1 MNDTVRGVLTYDIT
15 SLSNDVLTDW
25 DSSYP
30 VATFPACKFFGGSK
44 INQES
49 NRQIHRSQFHLLPHI
64 VTLVNYFEGNDK
76 TLSIDQV
83 WLIRKSESE
92 EGFQRWHRDL
102 PKLEGE
108 RSIVKTIVVN
118 LGHTEQEEVQLD
130 KSSVVNRGHT
140 GQEEV
145 QVDQSSPSSVVHVC
159 KTESQMT
166 RNAAPGIARLAIDEA
181 WKWHEKYTSLN
192 WR

>member
-1 MNDTVRGVLTYDIT
+1 MARLPTNQGDTCHRPTTVCGVLTYDIT

-30 VATFPACKFFGGSK
+30 VATFPPCKFFGGSR

-49 NRQIHRSQFHLLPHI
+49 NWQIHRSQFHLLPHI
-64 VTLVNYFEGNDK
+64 VTLVKYFEGNDK
-76 TLSIDQV
+76 TLSVDQV

-108 RSIVKTIVVN
+108 RSIVKTIVVI
-118 LGHTEQEEVQLD
+118 GHTEQEEVQVD
-130 KSSVVNRGHT
+130 KSPVVNLGHA
-140 GQEEV
+140 GQEKV
-145 QVDQSSPSSVVHVC
+145 Q
-159 KTESQMT
+159 KLM
-166 RNAAPGIARLAIDEA
+166 
-181 WKWHEKYTSLN
+181 SLLHHL
-192 WR
+192 